1 MFRSRVAMFLAGAIA
16 VLGVPTASAAEQTTI
31 TLRVIGCEG
40 CTIQPG
46 QWRNASD
53 EPWNGR
59 KGVVQGGLVTLTVPT
74 ARTAGMAFT
83 ITAPWAVDQNAAQ
96 NVVVQYSGVQPGT
109 TPTRAQI
116 RKAKQAT
123 ACWAGTTKQRVR
135 LAMRVNR
142 IRIDAFPPG
151 SGRGPYPLAYLLR
164 TPESTGGFSDVA
176 IPGVIGNQ
184 QGGWLCT

>member
-1 MFRSRVAMFLAGAIA
+1 MLRSLFAGL
-16 VLGVPTASAAEQTTI
+16 VLGAVAFPLAPAAMAAEQTTI
-31 TLRVIGCEG
+31 TVRVSGCEG

-46 QWRNASD
+46 QWRDASG
-53 EPWNGR
+53 EPWNGK
-59 KGVVQGGLVTLTVPT
+59 KGVVRGGTVTLTVPT

-96 NVVVQYSGVQPGT
+96 NVVVQYSGVQPGK

-123 ACWAGTTKQRVR
+123 ACWAGTTMNRAR
-135 LAMRVNR
+135 LAIRVQR
-142 IRIDAFPPG
+142 IQIEAFPPG
-151 SGRGPYPLAYLLR
+151 SGRGPYPLAYMLR
-164 TPESTGGFSDVA
+164 SPQSPGGFSDVA